1 MSRDV
6 MPIIMQY
13 KKEIENVDNVNRKE
27 FCEFV
32 HVFRYLYST
41 KFRSGTEWV
50 YTLYNDALKVAA
62 SMFRLGMRPTPQSI
76 MVICELHMAFV
87 THKALIKFGEPKTLL
102 EALKFSRGLDCY
114 FL

>member
-41 KFRSGTEWV
+41 KFQSETEWV
-50 YTLYNDALKVAA
+50 FTLYDEAVTVAA
-62 SMFRLGMRPTPQSI
+62 SMFRLGMRPTPHSI
-76 MVICELHMAFV
+76 MVICELHMGFV
-87 THKALIKFGEPKTLL
+87 TQETLAKFGEPKTLL
-102 EALKFSRGLDCY
+102 GAMKFSRGLDCY
-114 FL
+114 FI